1 MPGVFYHASRVA
13 LPPGTPVS
21 GFQYYQNKRPDVD
34 IVLPVLERGD
44 LREIQMLYRRFLEID
59 TARKL
64 GVVHT
69 LFIECV
75 FEAVRRAEFPD
86 RICRW
91 GAVHACP
98 SPIGALVFAQMY
110 GSRPFVYKVLLRS
123 GRAFSGDMALVT
135 PPILPAMPFE
145 EELRGLENRARRYWR
160 GEREEKA
167 FLEVLLDGDVVV
179 EELVQSLP
187 ALKAS

>member
-1 MPGVFYHASRVA
+1 MIGVFYYASRVA
-13 LPPGTPVS
+13 LPPGSPVT

-34 IVLPVLERGD
+34 VVLPILERGD
-44 LREIQMLYRRFLEID
+44 LQEIQALYQRFLEID
-59 TARKL
+59 LARKL

-75 FEAVRRAEFPD
+75 FEAVRRAEFPNQ
-86 RICRW
+86 ICRW

-98 SPIGALVFAQMY
+98 SPMGALAFAQWY
-110 GSRPFVYKVLLRS
+110 GSRPFVYRVLHRA
-123 GRAFSGDMALVT
+123 GMAFSGDMALVN

-145 EELRGLENRARRYWR
+145 EELLSLESRARRYWR
-160 GEREEKA
+160 GEMVEKG
-167 FLEVLLDGDVVV
+167 FPEVLLDGDVVV

-187 ALKAS
+187 VLKAS